1 MRSFVDTLATNVWR
15 WLLIVSLAGASAV
28 LMGTW
33 SAAGIMLVV
42 VTVAVST
49 AARTAR

>member
-1 MRSFVDTLATNVWR
+1 MRSVVDTLTTNTWR
-15 WLLIVSLAGASAV
+15 WLLIVGIAGAAAV

-49 AARTAR
+49 AARAAR